1 MAILSN
7 IITPTNVLTETSTNT
22 VSNKNISGSSN
33 AITNVSLTT
42 AVTGTLP
49 VTNGGTGATSA
60 ATAITA
66 LTGTQTSGQYLRSNG
81 TNAAL
86 AAIQAADVPT
96 LNQNTTGNAATAT
109 TATNVSGG
117 TASVTTLSASG
128 VATFSAGS
136 AAAPAIT
143 TTGDTN
149 TGIFFPAA
157 DTIAFSEGGVEA
169 MRLNSAGN
177 MGIGTSTPVGA
188 LQILRASANPTVNLT
203 RTTSSVTT
211 LGDALYLRLNET
223 NGSNGMRTEI
233 GMGYGVPGTQ
243 TYTPAVIGYVQTSG
257 ASNTFGDIYFA
268 TRSVTTDTAPTERAR
283 INSTGEFLVGTTT
296 ALGNGFSVIDNAGI
310 KCTTVNTTNSTS
322 ATNVALF
329 INPNGTVGFIQISGS
344 STSYNTSSDYRLK
357 HDIQPMTG
365 ALAKVA
371 ALKPVTY
378 KWNSDNRASQGFI
391 AHELAEVVPEAVTGE
406 KDAVDKDGKPKYQ
419 GIDTSFLVATL
430 TAAIQEQQAIITAL
444 TARVAALESN

>member
-1 MAILSN
+1 
-7 IITPTNVLTETSTNT
+7 
-22 VSNKNISGSSN
+22 
-33 AITNVSLTT
+33 
-42 AVTGTLP
+42 
-49 VTNGGTGATSA
+49 
-60 ATAITA
+60 